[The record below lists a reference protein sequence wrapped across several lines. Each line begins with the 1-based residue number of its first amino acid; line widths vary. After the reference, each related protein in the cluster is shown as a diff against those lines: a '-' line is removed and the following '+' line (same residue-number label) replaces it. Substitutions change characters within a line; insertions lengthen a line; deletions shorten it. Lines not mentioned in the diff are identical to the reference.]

1 MKKEQIDKL
10 YQEKLKDFNQV
21 PDEKVWKAI
30 STSLDKK
37 KKSRPIIPI
46 WWKLA
51 GVAAILAVLL
61 YVFIPFE
68 SAQNSNPIIT
78 DVESAPSLN
87 NSEAK
92 GGENLVPDDKDH
104 DSNNVVNTTEVKE
117 DRINTIPASKTEST
131 IKDLR
136 DMEAPV
142 ATSSEKTTIK
152 TERNSDNS
160 LATVPESTAMAP
172 ARSENTPSELR
183 RDERSQTIIEK
194 PYSDNKN
201 TEIAASSNTKATT
214 PVVVES
220 SDDTISGD
228 NFEKNMPAKVT
239 EIPEDES
246 NLIAEEKE
254 EALRSDLGKKSI
266 FDEIEKSQETEVTQ
280 TNSNKWSVGPSI
292 APVYFNS
299 FGNGS
304 PIHSN
309 FVANSK
315 SGNVNLSYGLMV
327 SYDISKK
334 LSIRSGLHKVD
345 YGYDTN
351 EISFSASLTASTNDQ
366 IDNINYV
373 PTSKNLVVRN
383 MEDSKLSE
391 QVSSLEFTAQNPAR
405 NGRMIQD
412 FGYLEFPLELNYALL
427 DRKFGIN
434 VIGGLS
440 SLFLVNNS
448 VVLEA
453 DGNTVEMGEANNIN
467 DVNLSTNIGFGLN
480 YKFTPTLQLNLE
492 PMFKYQ
498 LNTFTQTAGN
508 FQPFS
513 VGVYTGLSFKF

>member
-1 MKKEQIDKL
+1 
-10 YQEKLKDFNQV
+10 
-21 PDEKVWKAI
+21 
-30 STSLDKK
+30 
-37 KKSRPIIPI
+37 
-46 WWKLA
+46 
-51 GVAAILAVLL
+51 
-61 YVFIPFE
+61 
-68 SAQNSNPIIT
+68 
-78 DVESAPSLN
+78 
-87 NSEAK
+87 
-92 GGENLVPDDKDH
+92 
-104 DSNNVVNTTEVKE
+104 
-117 DRINTIPASKTEST
+117 
-131 IKDLR
+131 
-136 DMEAPV
+136 
-142 ATSSEKTTIK
+142 
-152 TERNSDNS
+152 
-160 LATVPESTAMAP
+160 
-172 ARSENTPSELR
+172 
-183 RDERSQTIIEK
+183 
-194 PYSDNKN
+194 
-201 TEIAASSNTKATT
+201 
-214 PVVVES
+214 
-220 SDDTISGD
+220 
-228 NFEKNMPAKVT
+228 
-239 EIPEDES
+239 
-246 NLIAEEKE
+246 LIAEEKE

>member
-1 MKKEQIDKL
+1 MKKENIDKL
-10 YQEKLKDFNQV
+10 YQEKLKNFNEV
-21 PDEKVWKAI
+21 PDERVWKAI

-46 WWKLA
+46 WWKLG
-51 GVAAILAVLL
+51 GVAAILAILL
-61 YVFIPFE
+61 SIFIPFE
-68 SAQNSNPIIT
+68 SDQNTNQIIT
-78 DVESAPSLN
+78 DVESAPSLD
-87 NSEAK
+87 NSRINDV
-92 GGENLVPDDKDH
+92 ENILPADNKEDGN
-104 DSNNVVNTTEVKE
+104 SVVNSSDAKKDTANPISVSDVNSPANELQDVE
-117 DRINTIPASKTEST
+117 NTIVTLSEKTNSKTEQNT
-131 IKDLR
+131 
-136 DMEAPV
+136 
-142 ATSSEKTTIK
+142 
-152 TERNSDNS
+152 DNS
-160 LATVPESTAMAP
+160 TTPDPETAITSV
-172 ARSENTPSELR
+172 RSEYTPSEIR
-183 RDERSQTIIEK
+183 KDEDAKIMKEER
-194 PYSDNKN
+194 N
-201 TEIAASSNTKATT
+201 TEIAANINTTVKDPAVIDSENNISKNNLQKDT
-214 PVVVES
+214 PLKETAIANGV
-220 SDDTISGD
+220 
-228 NFEKNMPAKVT
+228 
-239 EIPEDES
+239 S
-246 NLIAEEKE
+246 NLSEEKE
-254 EALRSDLGKKSI
+254 EEDQKSDMGKKSI
-266 FDEIEKSQETEVTQ
+266 FEEIEKSQETEVAQ
-280 TNSNKWSVGPSI
+280 SNSNKWSVGPSI

-309 FVANSK
+309 FVSNSK

-351 EISFSASLTASTNDQ
+351 EISFSASLTASTSDQ

-391 QVSSLEFTAQNPAR
+391 QASSMEFTAQSPAR
-405 NGRMIQD
+405 DGRMIQD
-412 FGYLEFPLELNYALL
+412 FGYLELPLEINYALL

-453 DGNTVEMGEANNIN
+453 NGNTVEMGEANNIN

-480 YKFTPTLQLNLE
+480 YKFSPTLQFNLE

-498 LNTFTQTAGN
+498 LNTFSETSGD
-508 FQPFS
+508 FQPYS
-513 VGVYTGLSFKF
+513 IGVYTGLNFKF

>member
-1 MKKEQIDKL
+1 MKKENIDEL
-10 YQEKLKDFNQV
+10 YQEKMKNFNEV

-30 STSLDKK
+30 SNSLDKK

-46 WWKLA
+46 WWKLG
-51 GVAAILAVLL
+51 GVAAIFAILL

-68 SAQNSNPIIT
+68 SDQNTDQIIT

-87 NSEAK
+87 NSRESDVEIILPADNN
-92 GGENLVPDDKDH
+92 EDD
-104 DSNNVVNTTEVKE
+104 SSVVNSSEVTN
-117 DRINTIPASKTEST
+117 DSGNPNPASGVDSSANGGQDIETS
-131 IKDLR
+131 I
-136 DMEAPV
+136 
-142 ATSSEKTTIK
+142 ATSSEKTNSK
-152 TERNSDNS
+152 TEGNTDNS
-160 LATVPESTAMAP
+160 KTIAPETVITSV
-172 ARSENTPSELR
+172 RSENTLNEITK
-183 RDERSQTIIEK
+183 DEVAQKVKEQQK
-194 PYSDNKN
+194 PENKN
-201 TEIAASSNTKATT
+201 TEIAANINSPVKD
-214 PVVVES
+214 PVVPVQENNIS
-220 SDDTISGD
+220 NNNLKNDTPLKEAVIADG
-228 NFEKNMPAKVT
+228 T
-239 EIPEDES
+239 G
-246 NLIAEEKE
+246 NLIKEKE
-254 EALRSDLGKKSI
+254 EEDLKSDMGKKSI
-266 FDEIEKSQETEVTQ
+266 FDEIEKSQETEVAQ
-280 TNSNKWSVGPSI
+280 SNSNRWSVGPSI

-309 FVANSK
+309 FVSNSK

-334 LSIRSGLHKVD
+334 LSVRSGLHKVD

-366 IDNINYV
+366 INHINYV

-383 MEDSKLSE
+383 IEDNKLSE
-391 QVSSLEFTAQNPAR
+391 QASSLEFAAQSPAR

-412 FGYLEFPLELNYALL
+412 FGYLELPLEINYALL

-440 SLFLVNNS
+440 SLFLVDNS

-453 DGNTVEMGEANNIN
+453 NGNTVEMGEANNIN

-480 YKFTPTLQLNLE
+480 YKFSPTLQLNLE

-498 LNTFTQTAGN
+498 LNTFTETSGN

-513 VGVYTGLSFKF
+513 IGIYTGLNFKF